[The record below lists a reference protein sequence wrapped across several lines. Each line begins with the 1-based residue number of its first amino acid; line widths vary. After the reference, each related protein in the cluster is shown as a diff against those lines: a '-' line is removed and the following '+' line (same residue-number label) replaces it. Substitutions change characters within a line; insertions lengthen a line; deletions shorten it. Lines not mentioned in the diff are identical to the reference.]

1 MPEKTDGS
9 LNKFT
14 LTALS
19 GILVMASLLYLN
31 GLTASFSADDYV
43 HLDRNIHFD
52 NLWELR
58 QVFFHSDGREYRPLV
73 RVSLWLNHRMGT
85 TALPFHITNLL
96 LHLACTVSL
105 YFLFFKLSRSRR
117 GALIGC
123 LLFALHPIHTTNVHF
138 IMGRTGMLCALFYLL
153 ALLVFLEHA
162 QRQSVR
168 LYILCLGFF
177 LLALLSKEEG
187 ASLPLLMLVAA
198 LLHPDRRFRK
208 TLSQAALELAPF
220 FIILAIYLA
229 LRFFSLSGHLEQIA
243 VYTNFNLPNIVK
255 NYIKWAVALAYPF
268 DYYRARWAVETG
280 RFAAMAIPLGIVG
293 LMAAGLVYILRPFQ
307 QVLIRNRLVVLSLLW
322 FVVTLLPISGGN
334 AHRWY
339 LYLPSAGLCLF
350 AVAVGRLEFQGTRRR
365 MFTALIGVAVA
376 CYGLQVYKQS
386 DIWNRQ
392 SRISEDFFAQA
403 ASLGLDDLDAF
414 YFINMPFG
422 YKSAFLFT
430 FNSFERA
437 MALGFGKQPKVRILS
452 YLNLDGDTR
461 VAVSCDGQR
470 LGFSMV
476 PSAGGYFLFSQLQR
490 TFPSPDAELNLDACR
505 IMIRQL
511 AQGGTVAAFDVAF
524 SGQPGY
530 PVYYFDGQSIHRFD
544 PDPNP

>member
-1 MPEKTDGS
+1 MPEKTDGT

-14 LTALS
+14 LTALT

-31 GLTASFSADDYV
+31 GLTSSFSADDYV
-43 HLDRNIHFD
+43 HLDRNIHLD
-52 NLWELR
+52 NLWELQ
-58 QVFFHSDGREYRPLV
+58 QVFFNSDGREYRPLV

-96 LHLACTVSL
+96 LHLACTVCL
-105 YFLFFKLSRSRR
+105 YFLFYMLSRSRR

-168 LYILCLGFF
+168 LYILSLGFF
-177 LLALLSKEEG
+177 LLALLSKEE
-187 ASLPLLMLVAA
+187 AVSLPLLMLVAT
-198 LLHPDRRFRK
+198 LLHPDRRLRK
-208 TLSQAALELAPF
+208 PLLQAAIELAPF

-243 VYTNFNLPNIVK
+243 GYTNYSLPNIVK
-255 NYIKWAVALAYPF
+255 NYIKWAVGLAYPF
-268 DYYRARWAVETG
+268 DYYQARWAVETG
-280 RFAAMAIPLGIVG
+280 RFVALAIPLGIVG

-307 QVLIRNRLVVLSLLW
+307 QVLIKNRLVILSLLW
-322 FVVTLLPISGGN
+322 FLVTLIPISGGN

-350 AVAVGRLEFQGTRRR
+350 AVAVGRLEFQAARRR
-365 MFTALIGVAVA
+365 MFTALIIVAVV

-386 DIWNRQ
+386 DIWARQ

-403 ASLGLDDLDAF
+403 ALLGLDDLDAF

-430 FNSFERA
+430 FNSFEDA
-437 MALGFGKQPKVRILS
+437 MALRCGKRPKVRILS
-452 YLNLDGDTR
+452 HLNLDSDTR
-461 VAVSCDGQR
+461 VAVSRDGQR
-470 LGFSMV
+470 LAFSLA
-476 PSAGGYFLFSQLQR
+476 PSASGYFIFSQLQR
-490 TFPSPDAELNLDACR
+490 TFRSPDVEISFDACR
-505 IMIRQL
+505 IGITKL
-511 AQGGTVAAFDVAF
+511 SAGGTVAVYYVDVPPKPAL
-524 SGQPGY
+524 
-530 PVYYFDGQSIHRFD
+530 PVYYFDGRVIHQL
-544 PDPNP
+544 